1 MKLALVRFLPVD
13 TDIPFIRMRLVAFF
27 ASIALIVGSFAA
39 FFGLGLNF
47 GIDFRGGTLIE
58 ISTDAGTDLN
68 DIRTN
73 LAQLPLGDVQVQ
85 AFGGGDNAVLIRA
98 ETLDAAAG
106 AAVLERA
113 AELGLQLPQNVINR
127 GSEDDEAAQQVVN
140 AAVQAALD
148 AQFEGIEYRRVEVVG
163 PQVSGELIVAGT
175 SAVGIALVLMLIYIW
190 FRFEWQYSVGAVLA
204 LTHDVIA
211 TIGFFAVTQLEFNLS
226 TIAAILTIVGYSMN
240 DTVVV
245 YDRIREK
252 FRKYKTR
259 ETAEVLNMAINKTL
273 SRTILTSGTTLV
285 AIVAMAIIGGPALE
299 GFALALIW
307 GVVIGTYSSIFVAA
321 PLLTLTGV
329 KRESGEDGSSA
340 FIDNRP

>member
-1 MKLALVRFLPVD
+1 MNLALVRFIPID
-13 TDIPFIRMRLVAFF
+13 TSIPFIQGRLVAFVLSILLMI
-27 ASIALIVGSFAA
+27 ASAGA

-58 ISTDAGTDLN
+58 IGTEGPADLSA
-68 DIRTN
+68 IRTE
-73 LAQLPLGDVQVQ
+73 LDTLQLGDVQVQ
-85 AFGGGDNAVLIRA
+85 EFGSDDAVLIRV
-98 ETLDAAAG
+98 ETLDQAG
-106 AAVLERA
+106 GEAVFERA
-113 AELGLQLPQNVINR
+113 RELGLTLPDQRVR
-127 GSEDDEAAQQVVN
+127 DGVEDDEAAQQVTRETI
-140 AAVQAALD
+140 QAALD
-148 AQFEGIEYRRVEVVG
+148 NRFQDIEYRRVEVVG
-163 PQVSGELIVAGT
+163 PQVSGELVVAGT
-175 SAVGIALVLMLIYIW
+175 TAVLVALFLMLVYIW

-252 FRKYKTR
+252 FRKYKTMP
-259 ETAEVLNMAINKTL
+259 TIDVLNMAINKTL

-285 AIVAMAIIGGPALE
+285 AIIAMAFIGGPALQ

-307 GVVIGTYSSIFVAA
+307 GVAIGTYSSIFVAA

-329 KRESGEDGSSA
+329 KRESGEDGEA
-340 FIDNRP
+340 APVNNAP

>member
-1 MKLALVRFLPVD
+1 MALALVRYIPID
-13 TDIPFIRMRLVAFF
+13 TDIPFIKFRVAALF
-27 ASIALIVGSFAA
+27 ASILLMLASGAA
-39 FFGLGLNF
+39 FFTMGLNF

-58 ISTDAGTDLN
+58 IRTDGPADIGA
-68 DIRTN
+68 IRTTLDE
-73 LAQLPLGDVQVQ
+73 LALGDVQVQ
-85 AFGGGDNAVLIRA
+85 GFGAVDEVLIRVEAVDVEDVAGLPNAGDVEDA
-98 ETLDAAAG
+98 E
-106 AAVLERA
+106 
-113 AELGLQLPQNVINR
+113 Q
-127 GSEDDEAAQQVVN
+127 AQQ
-140 AAVQAALD
+140 AARQAIQATLTES
-148 AQFEGIEYRRVEVVG
+148 FPGVEYRRVEVVG
-163 PQVSGELIVAGT
+163 PQVSGELVVAGAT
-175 SAVGIALVLMLIYIW
+175 AVLVALFLMLVYIW

-252 FRKYKTR
+252 FRKYKTMP
-259 ETAEVLNMAINKTL
+259 TPDVLNMAINKTL

-285 AIVAMAIIGGPALE
+285 AVIALALIGGPALA

-307 GVVIGTYSSIFVAA
+307 GVIIGTYSSIFVAA

-329 KRESGEDGSSA
+329 KRDSGEDG
-340 FIDNRP
+340 

>member
-1 MKLALVRFLPVD
+1 MKLALVRFIPTD
-13 TDIPFIRMRLVAFF
+13 TDFPFIKARFAAFVVSLLLMVAS
-27 ASIALIVGSFAA
+27 AGA

-58 ISTDAGTDLN
+58 IGTEGPADLGA
-68 DIRTN
+68 IRSE
-73 LAQLPLGDVQVQ
+73 LDQLQLGDVQVQ
-85 AFGGGDNAVLIRA
+85 EFGSDDAVLIRV
-98 ETLDAAAG
+98 ETLDRAG
-106 AAVLERA
+106 GEAVFERA
-113 AELGLQLPQNVINR
+113 QALDLALPDQRMREGV
-127 GSEDDEAAQQVVN
+127 EDDEAAQQVTRE
-140 AAVQAALD
+140 AIQAALNAAFD
-148 AQFEGIEYRRVEVVG
+148 QIEYRRVEVVG
-163 PQVSGELIVAGT
+163 PQVSGELVVAGT
-175 SAVGIALVLMLIYIW
+175 TAVLVALFLMLVYIW

-204 LTHDVIA
+204 LVHDVVA

-259 ETAEVLNMAINKTL
+259 PTADVLNMAINKTL

-285 AIVAMAIIGGPALE
+285 AIIAMAVIGGPALQ

-307 GVVIGTYSSIFVAA
+307 GVAIGTYSSIFVAA

-329 KRESGEDGSSA
+329 KRESGEEGAAA
-340 FIDNRP
+340 FVDNAP

>member
-1 MKLALVRFLPVD
+1 MLV
-13 TDIPFIRMRLVAFF
+13 
-27 ASIALIVGSFAA
+27 
-39 FFGLGLNF
+39 
-47 GIDFRGGTLIE
+47 
-58 ISTDAGTDLN
+58 
-68 DIRTN
+68 
-73 LAQLPLGDVQVQ
+73 
-85 AFGGGDNAVLIRA
+85 
-98 ETLDAAAG
+98 
-106 AAVLERA
+106 
-113 AELGLQLPQNVINR
+113 
-127 GSEDDEAAQQVVN
+127 
-140 AAVQAALD
+140 
-148 AQFEGIEYRRVEVVG
+148 
-163 PQVSGELIVAGT
+163 
-175 SAVGIALVLMLIYIW
+175 YIW
-190 FRFEWQYSVGAVLA
+190 LRFEWQYSVGAVLA

-252 FRKYKTR
+252 FRKYKSL
-259 ETAEVLNMAINKTL
+259 ETVEVLNMAINKTL

-329 KRESGEDGSSA
+329 KRESGEDREGA
-340 FIDNRP
+340 VDNAP

>member
-1 MKLALVRFLPVD
+1 MKLALVRFIPVD
-13 TDIPFIRMRLVAFF
+13 TDIPFIRVRFIAFV
-27 ASIALIVGSFAA
+27 ASILLMIASAGA

-58 ISTDAGTDLN
+58 ISTETAIELN
-68 DIRTN
+68 DIRDT
-73 LAQLPLGDVQVQ
+73 LDQLPLGDVQVQ
-85 AFGGGDNAVLIRA
+85 AFGGDDNAVLIRA
-98 ETLDAAAG
+98 ETLDAAG
-106 AAVLERA
+106 GVAVLERA
-113 AELGLQLPQNVINR
+113 AQIGLAMPQNVVNR
-127 GSEDDEAAQQVVN
+127 GSEDDEAAQQVVS
-140 AAVQAALD
+140 AAVRAALD
-148 AQFEGIEYRRVEVVG
+148 AEFAEVDYRRIEVVG
-163 PQVSGELIVAGT
+163 PQVSGELVVAGT
-175 SAVGIALVLMLIYIW
+175 TAVVIALVLMLVYIW

-211 TIGFFAVTQLEFNLS
+211 TIGFFAITQLEFNLS

-259 ETAEVLNMAINKTL
+259 DTAEVLNMAINKTL

-285 AIVAMAIIGGPALE
+285 AIIAMAVIGGPALE

-307 GVVIGTYSSIFVAA
+307 GVMIGTYSSIFVAA

-329 KRESGEDGSSA
+329 KRESGEDGAAA
-340 FIDNRP
+340 FVDNAP

>member
-13 TDIPFIRMRLVAFF
+13 TDIPFIKGRLVAFVLSLLLMV
-27 ASIALIVGSFAA
+27 ASAGA
-39 FFGLGLNF
+39 FLGMGLNF

-58 ISTDAGTDLN
+58 IGTDGPADLSA
-68 DIRTN
+68 IRS
-73 LAQLPLGDVQVQ
+73 QLDTLQLGDVQVQ
-85 AFGGGDNAVLIRA
+85 EFGAEDAVLIRV
-98 ETLDAAAG
+98 ETLEQAG
-106 AAVLERA
+106 GQAVFERA
-113 AELGLQLPQNVINR
+113 RDLGLPLPDQRMRDGV
-127 GSEDDEAAQQVVN
+127 EDDEAAQQVTRE
-140 AAVQAALD
+140 AIQASLD
-148 AQFEGIEYRRVEVVG
+148 SAFQDIEYRRVEVVG
-163 PQVSGELIVAGT
+163 PQVSGELVVAGT
-175 SAVGIALVLMLIYIW
+175 TAVLVALALMLVYIW

-204 LTHDVIA
+204 LVHDVVA

-252 FRKYKTR
+252 FRKYKTKP
-259 ETAEVLNMAINKTL
+259 TAEVLNMAINKTL

-285 AIVAMAIIGGPALE
+285 AIVAMAFIGGPALQ

-307 GVVIGTYSSIFVAA
+307 GVAIGTYSSIFVAA

-329 KRESGEDGSSA
+329 KRESGEDGDAA
-340 FIDNRP
+340 FIDNAP